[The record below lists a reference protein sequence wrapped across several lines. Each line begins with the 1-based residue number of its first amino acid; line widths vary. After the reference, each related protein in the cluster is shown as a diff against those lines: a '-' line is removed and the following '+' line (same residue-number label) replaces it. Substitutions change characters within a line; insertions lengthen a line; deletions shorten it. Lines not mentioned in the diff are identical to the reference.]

1 MVALGA
7 GGDDAAVRDYRD
19 TVMGWV
25 VSGYRFG

>member
-7 GGDDAAVRDYRD
+7 GGGDDAVRDYRD
-19 TVMGWV
+19 VVMGWV